1 MESQKEVHLLISP
14 GSIHRVLAGHA
25 ESVMHRAEGR
35 LLEIREL
42 DKSSGQRIYPKK
54 QHIKGEQDKENR
66 DGTNLYVRRS
76 KRVSDIP

>member
-25 ESVMHRAEGR
+25 ESVMHRTEER

-42 DKSSGQRIYPKK
+42 DKSSGQ
-54 QHIKGEQDKENR
+54 
-66 DGTNLYVRRS
+66 
-76 KRVSDIP
+76 